1 MDRARQVRFRDGP
14 ELLTDLAQMTDHID
28 SLTFL
33 KTTVG
38 QELSCY
44 KVPRYDGIKGIPIKL
59 MVKIEA
65 VSLGS
70 FIRSR
75 RERLSP
81 EQVGLPA
88 GFRRRAKGLR
98 REELAGLCGIS
109 PTWLTWIEQG
119 RTDSVSANAV
129 SRISG
134 ALHLSKAE
142 RDYLFELAAVRDP
155 NKTDLPAE
163 PDLGEMLHR
172 MLKKI
177 DTPAYVLDG
186 AWNAI
191 AWNRQAAALFVG
203 WLDKKSKERNL
214 LKYMFLKPQARHF
227 ISDWSLRAQRL
238 VAEFRGDCK
247 ALLNDQ
253 EINVQIEELRQNSLE
268 FDSLWSAQNV
278 LEREGG
284 ERRFLHPRQGKIA
297 LRQLSLR
304 VTHSPSLKLII
315 LF

>member
-1 MDRARQVRFRDGP
+1 MD
-14 ELLTDLAQMTDHID
+14 
-28 SLTFL
+28 
-33 KTTVG
+33 
-38 QELSCY
+38 
-44 KVPRYDGIKGIPIKL
+44 
-59 MVKIEA
+59 KIQT

-70 FIRSR
+70 FIRNR

-119 RTDSVSANAV
+119 RTDSVSTNAI
-129 SRISG
+129 SRIAE

-142 RDYLFELAAVRDP
+142 RDYLFELAGVRDP
-155 NKTDLPAE
+155 KKADLFSE
-163 PDLGEMLHR
+163 PNLVEMLQAT
-172 MLKKI
+172 LKKI
-177 DTPAYVLDG
+177 ETPAYVLDRV
-186 AWNAI
+186 WNAI
-191 AWNRQAAALFVG
+191 AWNRQAASLFVG
-203 WLDKKSKERNL
+203 WLDRGSAERNL
-214 LKYMFLKPQARHF
+214 LKYMFLNPRARDL
-227 ISDWSLRAQRL
+227 ICDWPLRAQRL

-247 ALLNDQ
+247 AVLYDQ
-253 EINVQIEELRQNSLE
+253 EINAQIEALRKSSSE

-284 ERRFLHPRQGKIA
+284 ERAFLHRRHGKMT